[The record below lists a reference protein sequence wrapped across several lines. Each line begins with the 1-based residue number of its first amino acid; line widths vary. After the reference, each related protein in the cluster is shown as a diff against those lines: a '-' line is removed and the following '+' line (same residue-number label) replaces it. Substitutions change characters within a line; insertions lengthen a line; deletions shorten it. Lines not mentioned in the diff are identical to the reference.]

1 MFQPGSTAWSRIATS
16 DNISFSIHF
25 IIVLNRLNERSTF
38 DLKRIAVKAGIA
50 ALALSVLSIAGA
62 CGKRK
67 PPLPPTERVLQR
79 AEVGGFQRGN
89 QVILNWKMPM
99 ANAPQGSVLHISRAD
114 VYRLTERLDAPQ
126 SLSEEE
132 FASRSLIV
140 ATIPLTNSDFGGKTL
155 QYTDTLQ
162 FAGQAARLRYA
173 IRFVNA
179 SGQRA
184 AFSNFFLLE
193 PAARIASAPAS
204 LSTDLSQEA
213 VRLNWTPPAANVDG
227 TTPANILG
235 YNVYRSESE
244 TVPARL
250 LNQTPVSDPSF
261 EDRFFDFEKEY
272 LYFVRAVSLGT
283 DAVPTESSESN
294 IVRIKPVDT
303 FAPSAPAAVTI
314 AATPTSISL
323 FFPANPETDIEG
335 YRIYRSTD
343 ENLPMDQWQLMT
355 KELLKANTFQ
365 DETVESGK
373 TYFYYV
379 TATDKYK
386 NVSEP
391 SDVVSET
398 VP

>member
-1 MFQPGSTAWSRIATS
+1 MVHNSLSRILPS
-16 DNISFSIHF
+16 LKHF
-25 IIVLNRLNERSTF
+25 RR
-38 DLKRIAVKAGIA
+38 KAAIA
-50 ALALSVLSIAGA
+50 ALALAVLNVAGA

-67 PPLPPTERVLQR
+67 PPLPPTEKVMQR
-79 AEVGGFQRGN
+79 AEVTGFQRGN
-89 QVILNWKMPM
+89 QVILSWKMPM
-99 ANAPQGSVLHISRAD
+99 LNAAEGSVLHISRAD

-132 FASRSLIV
+132 FASRSQVV
-140 ATIPLTNSDFGGKTL
+140 ATIPLTKDDFGARTL

-162 FAGQAARLRYA
+162 FAGQPARIRYA

-193 PAARIASAPAS
+193 PAARIASAPRA
-204 LSTDLSQEA
+204 LSTALSQEA
-213 VRLNWTPPAANVDG
+213 VRLDWTAPVANVDG

-235 YNVYRSESE
+235 YNIYRSESE
-244 TVPARL
+244 NSPAKL
-250 LNQTPVSDPSF
+250 LNQNPVAGASY

-272 LYFVRAVSLGT
+272 FYFVRAVSLGT
-283 DAVPTESSESN
+283 DATPTESSESN
-294 IVRIKPVDT
+294 IIKIRPVDT
-303 FAPSAPAAVTI
+303 FAPSAPASITI

-323 FFPANPETDIEG
+323 FFPANPETDVEG
-335 YRIYRSTD
+335 YSVYRSTD
-343 ENLPMDQWQLMT
+343 ANLPLDQWTLLT

-365 DETVESGK
+365 DGSVETGK

-386 NVSEP
+386 NVSEA
-391 SDVVSET
+391 SEVVSET

>member
-1 MFQPGSTAWSRIATS
+1 MLNTFNEKTV
-16 DNISFSIHF
+16 FS
-25 IIVLNRLNERSTF
+25 LKQNRA
-38 DLKRIAVKAGIA
+38 KA
-50 ALALSVLSIAGA
+50 ALAALVLTVLSLAGA

-67 PPLPPTERVLQR
+67 PPLPPTEKVMQR
-79 AEVGGFQRGN
+79 AEVSGFQRGN

-140 ATIPLTNSDFGGKTL
+140 ATIPVTNNDFGGKTL

-162 FAGQAARLRYA
+162 FAGQAARVRYA

-193 PAARIASAPAS
+193 PAARIASAPTS
-204 LSTDLSQEA
+204 LSTDLSQEY
-213 VRLNWTPPAANVDG
+213 VRLDWTPPAVNVDG
-227 TTPANILG
+227 TAPTNILG
-235 YNVYRSESE
+235 YNIYRSESK

-250 LNQTPVSDPSF
+250 LNQTPVSDTSY
-261 EDRFFDFEKEY
+261 EDRFFDFGKEY
-272 LYFVRAVSLGT
+272 FYFVRAVSLGT
-283 DAVPTESSESN
+283 DAAPTESSESN
-294 IVRIKPVDT
+294 IVALKPVDT
-303 FAPSAPAAVTI
+303 FPPSAPAAVTI

-323 FFPANPETDIEG
+323 FFPANPETDVEG
-335 YRIYRSTD
+335 YSVYRSTD
-343 ENLPMDQWQLMT
+343 ESLSKDQWQLLT

-365 DETVESGK
+365 DEAVESGK

-379 TATDKYK
+379 TATDKYQ

-391 SDVVSET
+391 SEVVSET
-398 VP
+398 IP